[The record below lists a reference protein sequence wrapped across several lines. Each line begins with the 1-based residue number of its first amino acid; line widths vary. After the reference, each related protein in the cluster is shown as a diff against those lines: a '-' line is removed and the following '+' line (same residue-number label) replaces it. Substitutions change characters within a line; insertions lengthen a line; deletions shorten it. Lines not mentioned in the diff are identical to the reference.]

1 MKIYCILFDT
11 FPRHPKMENLFK
23 SKELHYADY
32 LTQTCTVTTYISMF
46 SGRWPSEMRS
56 TGIGHS
62 HTYALL
68 SDKDKE
74 EWNKKIIFNQIPED
88 WEIHLHAMPN
98 TRGDDNS
105 IPTCWPMYNDENTVP
120 GKNDCKLLPDD
131 ICARDRDFKFYNY
144 NESTDEKDFIKKMQD
159 LPSEENHFIVL
170 KYNHY
175 HDAER
180 DKYED
185 VFTLFREIIEQIDFE
200 EENSLFWLFADHGE
214 PEGIDKFHSPPDSW
228 LSWVSVTDNITN
240 QKITKNKICSIDF
253 YNTVLNRIFNKDLPN
268 DILDEVNM
276 ERIYVTEDS
285 RGAINEYNCTTVSAI
300 KALDENKYRQ
310 YTIHNAGAPYAKYD
324 NISQISR
331 IYDAGKYGKSGYLG
345 VTNRDYEEVDTDK
358 ELKEYLKNGI
368 WRWYSEYVEE
378 HKY

>member
-11 FPRHPKMENLFK
+11 FPRHPEMEKLFK
-23 SKELHYADY
+23 SKNLHYADC

-46 SGRWPSEMRS
+46 SGKTPSEMRS

-68 SDKDKE
+68 PQDEQKK
-74 EWNKKIIFNQIPED
+74 WNEKIIFNMLPDD
-88 WEIHLHAMPN
+88 WKIHLHAMPR
-98 TRGDDNS
+98 TRGDDNL
-105 IPTCWPMYNDENTVP
+105 IPTCWPMYRDPNTTP
-120 GKNDCKLLPDD
+120 GLRDCKLLPDD
-131 ICARDRDFKFYNY
+131 ICGRDRDFIFYDY
-144 NESTDEKDFIKKMQD
+144 KEGEDEQNFIKKMQD
-159 LPSEENHFIVL
+159 LPSDENHFIVL

-175 HDAER
+175 HDMER
-180 DKYED
+180 GKHDD
-185 VFTLFREIIEQIDFE
+185 VFSLFKNIINTIDFE
-200 EENSLFWLFADHGE
+200 EENSLFWVFADHGE
-214 PEGIDKFHSPPDSW
+214 PEGMDEIHSPPDSW

-253 YNTVLNRIFNKDLPN
+253 KNTVLNRIFDKNLPN
-268 DILDEVNM
+268 DILSELDM

-324 NISQISR
+324 NIQEISR
-331 IYDAGKYGKSGYLG
+331 IYDGGKYGKSGYMG
-345 VTNRDYEEVDTDK
+345 VTNREFEVADTHED
-358 ELKEYLKNGI
+358 LKNYLKNGI
-368 WRWYSEYVEE
+368 WRWYFENE
-378 HKY
+378 